1 MEKNDLNE
9 KETEPMHGEKCCGI
23 RLFEYLPAAD
33 GGDGTDAGKACC
45 LIKRFWLEHNGETQ
59 TDAEARADLCAWTAE
74 GHRFFFILPK
84 DGAEL
89 SPVGFAHLGSRG
101 AAADWLEDLFI
112 LPEFQGRGIGS
123 EAIKLL
129 ESTVK
134 QYSESMYIEAAARN
148 ERAIRLY
155 RRLGY
160 DCLNTITIRKDFEPE
175 KFETLHK
182 ETLLGE
188 TFGVRRYKR

>member
-59 TDAEARADLCAWTAE
+59 TDAEARADLCAWTA
-74 GHRFFFILPK
+74 
-84 DGAEL
+84 
-89 SPVGFAHLGSRG
+89 
-101 AAADWLEDLFI
+101 DWLEDLFI

-155 RRLGY
+155 RKLGY
-160 DCLNTITIRKDFEPE
+160 DCLNTVTIRKDFEPE

-188 TFGVRRYKR
+188 TFDVRRYKR

>member
-101 AAADWLEDLFI
+101 LA
-112 LPEFQGRGIGS
+112 
-123 EAIKLL
+123 
-129 ESTVK
+129 
-134 QYSESMYIEAAARN
+134 
-148 ERAIRLY
+148 
-155 RRLGY
+155 
-160 DCLNTITIRKDFEPE
+160 
-175 KFETLHK
+175 
-182 ETLLGE
+182 
-188 TFGVRRYKR
+188 